1 MGLKV
6 IENVRVSPATKSSD
20 DSVNSSFSLPL
31 TFFELSW
38 IKFHPNQRV
47 IFYSLTESSSEA
59 FHSHILPKLKLSLS
73 LVLRY
78 YLPLAGH
85 LAWDPKDPKPSII
98 ISKHDTVSLT
108 LAETDADFSFLS
120 SNGLRPAT
128 LFHPLVPDLEISDDS
143 ATLLS
148 VQITLFPNQGFCIGT
163 ASHHSVNDGT
173 TSAMFFKS
181 WAHICRLQEHSNVME
196 FPLLPEDLTPT
207 FDRTVINIPSG
218 LESKMI
224 DFLSSLSKDSDNI
237 KTLKPPP
244 LDEISSDVV
253 RATLELT
260 SANIEKLRQRVKNES
275 ARSQLELHL
284 SAFVIAYAYSWTC
297 VVKARGGNPNRPVRF
312 IYTADFRSRLDP
324 PLPATY
330 FGSCVFPL
338 GWFQY
343 EARAFL
349 KEDGFIKAVEILSES
364 LKKLGSQGIESLF
377 EDFVQRAKNI
387 IPDAQVGSVA
397 GSTRLAINVTDFGWG
412 RPVKTDFVSI
422 DRNEAFSMLGRRD
435 DSGGVEIGVCLKKGE
450 MNTFLSLFKDGL
462 SN

>member
-1 MGLKV
+1 MALNV
-6 IENVRVSPATKSSD
+6 IENVRVRPATKPSD
-20 DSVNSSFSLPL
+20 DSVDSFSLPL
-31 TFFELSW
+31 NFFELRW

-47 IFYSLTESSSEA
+47 IFYRLTESSSET

-73 LVLRY
+73 HVLHY
-78 YLPLAGH
+78 YLPLAG
-85 LAWDPKDPKPSII
+85 LLTWDPQDPKPSITV
-98 ISKHDTVSLT
+98 SKNDTVSLT
-108 LAETDADFSFLS
+108 VAETDADFSFLT

-128 LFHPLVPDLEISDDS
+128 LFHPLVPELEVSDDS

-148 VQITLFPNQGFCIGT
+148 LQITLFPNQGFCMGI

-173 TSAMFFKS
+173 TSAMFIKS
-181 WAHICRLQEHSNVME
+181 WSHICRLQEHSNAME

-224 DFLSSLSKDSDNI
+224 DLLSSRSKDSDNF

-253 RATLELT
+253 RVTLELT
-260 SANIEKLRQRVKNES
+260 SENIEKLRERVGNES
-275 ARSQLELHL
+275 ARSPLELHL

-297 VVKARGGNPNRPVRF
+297 VVKSRGGNPNRPVRF
-312 IYTADFRSRLDP
+312 IYTADFRARLDP

-330 FGSCVFPL
+330 FGSCVLPS

-343 EARAFL
+343 EAGTFL
-349 KEDGFIKAVEILSES
+349 KEGGFVKAVEILGDSV
-364 LKKLGSQGIESLF
+364 KRLGSQGIESFF
-377 EDFVQRAKNI
+377 EDYVQRGKNI
-387 IPDAQVGSVA
+387 IADAQAGSVA
-397 GSTRLAINVTDFGWG
+397 GSTRLAINRTDFGWG
-412 RPVKTDFVSI
+412 RPVKTEFVSI
-422 DRNEAFSMLGRRD
+422 DRNEAFSMLERRD

-462 SN
+462 SD